1 MLDFNPWFCHKSK
14 DVPRAVG
21 KMEISTD
28 LLRECISFVSQPRS
42 CVFVLNSENVPTVPP
57 RGVKTGAAATPEEF
71 EAISEVRR
79 WFCVP
84 GLQRDRCRPDWVRP
98 LPGMCHQAS
107 QAPCPSL
114 HSVAE

>member
-28 LLRECISFVSQPRS
+28 LLRDCISFVSQPRS

-79 WFCVP
+79 
-84 GLQRDRCRPDWVRP
+84 
-98 LPGMCHQAS
+98 
-107 QAPCPSL
+107 
-114 HSVAE
+114 